1 MARIRKGMGGLK
13 EAVSR
18 CGERKNTV
26 EERSVRKTRLMGVVS
41 KRISG

>member
-18 CGERKNTV
+18 CGERKDSRL
-26 EERSVRKTRLMGVVS
+26 EGWEVRTR
-41 KRISG
+41 